1 MLNSKKMKAPEDS
14 PTEENSHSIQ
24 EESDP
29 VWKLLSSEFRRNPA
43 PSTEWFAVRTVAK
56 AMAGGQIQ
64 AETTWFSRNLRW
76 LLPLPLAASLG
87 IALLAIHREN
97 PLQEGGNVA
106 PSSSFVSSQEEFEE
120 HMELLA
126 YSE

>member
-14 PTEENSHSIQ
+14 PTEETSHPIQ

-29 VWKLLSSEFRRNPA
+29 VWKLLSAEFRRNPA
-43 PSTEWFAVRTVAK
+43 PSSEWFAVRTVAK
-56 AMAGGQIQ
+56 ALAGGQIQ

-97 PLQEGGNVA
+97 PLKEGNIS

>member
-1 MLNSKKMKAPEDS
+1 VLNSKKMKAPEDS
-14 PTEENSHSIQ
+14 PTEETSHPIQ

-29 VWKLLSSEFRRNPA
+29 VWKLLSAEFRRNPA
-43 PSTEWFAVRTVAK
+43 PSSEWFAVRTVAK

-97 PLQEGGNVA
+97 PLKEGNIS

>member
-1 MLNSKKMKAPEDS
+1 VLNSKKMKAPEDS
-14 PTEENSHSIQ
+14 PTEETSHPIQ

-29 VWKLLSSEFRRNPA
+29 VWKLLSAEFRRNPA
-43 PSTEWFAVRTVAK
+43 PSSEWFAVRTVAK

-87 IALLAIHREN
+87 IALLAIHREK
-97 PLQEGGNVA
+97 PLKEGNIS

>member
-14 PTEENSHSIQ
+14 PTEETSHPIQ

-29 VWKLLSSEFRRNPA
+29 VWKLLSAEFRRNPA
-43 PSTEWFAVRTVAK
+43 PSSEWFAVRTVAK

-87 IALLAIHREN
+87 IALLAIHREK
-97 PLQEGGNVA
+97 PLKEGNIS

>member
-14 PTEENSHSIQ
+14 PTEETSHPIQ

-29 VWKLLSSEFRRNPA
+29 VWKLLSAEFRRNPA
-43 PSTEWFAVRTVAK
+43 PSSEWFAVRTVAK

-97 PLQEGGNVA
+97 PLKEGNIS

>member
-1 MLNSKKMKAPEDS
+1 MKAPEDS
-14 PTEENSHSIQ
+14 PTEETSHPIQ

-29 VWKLLSSEFRRNPA
+29 VWKLLSAEFRRNPA
-43 PSTEWFAVRTVAK
+43 PSSEWFAVRTVAK
-56 AMAGGQIQ
+56 ALAGGQIQ

-97 PLQEGGNVA
+97 PLKEGNIS

>member
-1 MLNSKKMKAPEDS
+1 VLNSKKMKAPEDS
-14 PTEENSHSIQ
+14 PTEETSHSIQ

-56 AMAGGQIQ
+56 AMAGRQIQ

-97 PLQEGGNVA
+97 PLKEGNIS

>member
-1 MLNSKKMKAPEDS
+1 VLNSKKMKAPEDS
-14 PTEENSHSIQ
+14 PTEETSPPIQ
-24 EESDP
+24 EECDP
-29 VWKLLSSEFRRNPA
+29 VWKLLSAEFRLNPA

-97 PLQEGGNVA
+97 PLKEGNIS